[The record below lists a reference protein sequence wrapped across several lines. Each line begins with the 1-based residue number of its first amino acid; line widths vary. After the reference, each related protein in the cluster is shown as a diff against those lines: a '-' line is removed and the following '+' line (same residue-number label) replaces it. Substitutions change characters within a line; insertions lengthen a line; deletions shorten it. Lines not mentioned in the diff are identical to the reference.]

1 MMRFLLTNNL
11 FATLSCTLFA
21 LRLSM
26 CGANTAGS
34 WQTVFLE
41 DFEHVGSTNI
51 GPHFTLPATGDDATK
66 HAWTGAYSGTR
77 VIKLRDGSGPEST
90 LESRLIDVSLYNRI
104 EFSFFYRGDGMED
117 DDLFTVVRRGR
128 RMRAF
133 VSFVRA
139 GLTIAPALYSLGVPI
154 QRRRALVSRR

>member
-1 MMRFLLTNNL
+1 
-11 FATLSCTLFA
+11 
-21 LRLSM
+21 M